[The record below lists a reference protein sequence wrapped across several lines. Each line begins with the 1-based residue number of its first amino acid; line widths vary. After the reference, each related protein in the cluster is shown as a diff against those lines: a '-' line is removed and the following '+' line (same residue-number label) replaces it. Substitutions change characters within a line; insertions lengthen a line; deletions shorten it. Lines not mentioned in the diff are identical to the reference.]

1 VHKLKRILPLTFS
14 PSYPGFREL
23 LQHAAR
29 GLRSLTNYEKVMIY
43 KFHIDDHGEVI
54 AEDKI
59 EGVDSFLGYHYPA
72 SDIPSQ
78 SRNFFLK
85 HGCA

>member
-1 VHKLKRILPLTFS
+1 
-14 PSYPGFREL
+14 
-23 LQHAAR
+23 
-29 GLRSLTNYEKVMIY
+29 MIY